1 MFTNKGK
8 GRITIQFGCSYSY
21 TDHRIEI
28 EQPVERMPSVLL
40 EMIERLRRWGI
51 VRNGAEPDSAIV
63 NIYEA
68 VSGDSN
74 CFFFFSMN

>member
-1 MFTNKGK
+1 
-8 GRITIQFGCSYSY
+8 
-21 TDHRIEI
+21 
-28 EQPVERMPSVLL
+28 MPSVLL

-74 CFFFFSMN
+74 CFFLFFDELTEYFTILMY

>member
-1 MFTNKGK
+1 
-8 GRITIQFGCSYSY
+8 
-21 TDHRIEI
+21 
-28 EQPVERMPSVLL
+28 MPSVLL

-68 VSGDSN
+68 VSLRIILMYEMTEY
-74 CFFFFSMN
+74 FTIVMY